1 MHFLAEKMSVYKKI
15 FSLSF
20 CALLLVGCGATT
32 DAVKDVFT
40 VMTNANIS
48 VVSSDNVNPDLNG
61 RPSPILFRLYELK
74 SNSAFVNADFFALYD
89 AGTGELATDYVSHK
103 DWLLQP
109 GESIEISNKLSD
121 QTRYLGVMAAYRDI
135 NNAVWR
141 HVIEVTP
148 DVDLNLQILLTNN
161 QLKLATK

>member
-1 MHFLAEKMSVYKKI
+1 
-15 FSLSF
+15 
-20 CALLLVGCGATT
+20 
-32 DAVKDVFT
+32 
-40 VMTNANIS
+40 
-48 VVSSDNVNPDLNG
+48 
-61 RPSPILFRLYELK
+61 
-74 SNSAFVNADFFALYD
+74 
-89 AGTGELATDYVSHK
+89 VSHK